1 MGQLLRDSSADRLAR
16 LDRARALFRLLA
28 PDCQELAAQ
37 ARRSPVSAA
46 APREPLDAVHPRP
59 RPPAAYEALATDGST
74 IEPDRHGPAMCALI
88 NVGRVRIR
96 YGTDPAATLDS
107 EPRLYFR
114 SDELYLS
121 QGVSRRLLSDRLLDA
136 RRSVAEMAALAQLG
150 LS

>member
-1 MGQLLRDSSADRLAR
+1 MTLDLARVSTQVEEMGQQLRNSSSARLAQ
-16 LDRARALFRLLA
+16 LERARALFRSLA
-28 PDCQELAAQ
+28 PDWQKLADQ

-46 APREPLDAVHPRP
+46 APREPLDAVHRRP
-59 RPPAAYEALATDGST
+59 QAPAAYEALATDGST

-96 YGTDPAATLDS
+96 YGADPDATLNS

-121 QGVSRRLLSDRLLDA
+121 
-136 RRSVAEMAALAQLG
+136 
-150 LS
+150 